1 MSAWTRGR
9 RAPPLAS
16 NDRAGEAAC
25 ASLGQ
30 MNAAVGYAE
39 TLLRTV
45 ETEIIPRLMLL
56 HRQDVPVTRPAL
68 PAELQEVAADED
80 DVEVFTD
87 LLLLGQEQAQTF
99 VRARAE
105 DGMPVPLICLNL
117 LAPAARRLGDMWNQD
132 LCDFAQVTIA
142 LSRLHALL
150 RTLASGLPAYADAQA
165 SGRTAAFAPAP
176 GEQHTLGLAM
186 VRDFFRASGWDVSDG
201 CSEQPDDV
209 IALVRERRFD
219 LVGFSIGSARHADA
233 LKMLIAAI
241 RKVSTNRRLLV
252 LVGGPLLLADPQLAK
267 TLGADASAGD
277 ARQAVLAAEGL
288 LMARCELR

>member
-9 RAPPLAS
+9 RVPPVAP
-16 NDRAGEAAC
+16 NDRASEAC
-25 ASLGQ
+25 ATFGQ
-30 MNAAVGYAE
+30 LNAAVGYAE

-68 PAELQEVAADED
+68 PAELQEIEADDD
-80 DVEVFTD
+80 DVEAFTD
-87 LLLLGQEQAQTF
+87 LLLLGLEQAQAF

-150 RTLASGLPAYADAQA
+150 RTLASGLPAYSDGQA
-165 SGRTAAFAPAP
+165 NGRTAAFAPAP

-219 LVGFSIGSARHADA
+219 LVGFSIGSARHTDA
-233 LKMLIAAI
+233 LKMLITAI

-252 LVGGPLLLADPQLAK
+252 LVGGPLLIADPQLAN

-277 ARQAVLAAEGL
+277 ARQAILAAEGL